1 MYELR
6 IDQIQILEEL
16 QSRASTD
23 WKHVDELVEL
33 LQSGG
38 QFKEH
43 PVVFRQGP
51 DGDEY
56 FLADGFHRVHAY
68 RKAGIESAMFDV
80 RAGGSAAFRLAKL
93 WSIQSNITHGLRRSN
108 ADKRRAVEMLL
119 ADEEWSTK
127 SDRWIAE
134 TAGVSHPTVQNVRQV
149 VNFTTS
155 PVSGGD
161 NPEFITGADGKK
173 YPAKKATQPT
183 QPRKTVDPDLI
194 SLTDDQTRRLSL
206 ARQGY
211 SQLAN
216 QHTDSALIKAAQD
229 EGIYCRIDRNS
240 IWGNPF
246 ILDEDG
252 DRETVIENYADY
264 LTKRPSLR
272 KMNATLRGRIL
283 GCWCYPEPCHGHI
296 LTKEF
301 DI

>member
-6 IDQIQILEEL
+6 IDQIQILDEL

-38 QFKEH
+38 QFKDH
-43 PVVFRQGP
+43 PVVFRQRP

-68 RKAGIESAMFDV
+68 LKAGIESAMFDV
-80 RAGGSAAFRLAKL
+80 RAGGTTAFRLAKL
-93 WSIQSNITHGLRRSN
+93 WSIQSNITHGLKRSN

-119 ADEEWSTK
+119 ADEEWSSK

-134 TAGVSHPTVQNVRQV
+134 TAGVHHSTVQAIKQV
-149 VNFTTS
+149 AESAN
-155 PVSGGD
+155 PVISGSVI
-161 NPEFITGADGKK
+161 PEFRTGVDGKQ
-173 YPAKKATQPT
+173 YQAKKSSQPI
-183 QPRKTVDPDLI
+183 QKADPDLI

-296 LTKEF
+296 LMKEF

>member
-6 IDQIQILEEL
+6 IDQIQILDEL

-38 QFKEH
+38 QFKEP

-68 RKAGIESAMFDV
+68 LKAGIETAMFDV
-80 RAGGSAAFRLAKL
+80 RAGGSTAFRLAKL
-93 WSIQSNITHGLRRSN
+93 WSIQSNITHGLKRSN

-119 ADEEWSTK
+119 ADEEWSSN

-134 TAGVSHPTVQNVRQV
+134 TAGVSHTTVQRAKELAQCAN
-149 VNFTTS
+149 
-155 PVSGGD
+155 PVISGSVI
-161 NPEFITGADGKK
+161 PEFRTGVDGKQ
-173 YPAKKATQPT
+173 YQAKKSS
-183 QPRKTVDPDLI
+183 QPRRTAGPDLT
-194 SLTDDQTRRLSL
+194 SLTDDQTQRLSL

-296 LTKEF
+296 LMKEF

>member
-68 RKAGIESAMFDV
+68 KKAGIESAMFDV
-80 RAGGSAAFRLAKL
+80 RAGGTTAFRHAKL
-93 WSIQSNITHGLRRSN
+93 WSIQSNFAHGLKRSS

-119 ADEEWSTK
+119 TDDEWSTK

-134 TAGVSHPTVQNVRQV
+134 QAGVSPSTVASIKQLSKLDSS
-149 VNFTTS
+149 TS
-155 PVSGGD
+155 TGD
-161 NPEFITGADGKK
+161 NSPKTGKDGKK
-173 YPAKKATQPT
+173 RLTQKKPPSKKSGPELYCGMCKQWFRESEGDC
-183 QPRKTVDPDLI
+183 PRCFPP
-194 SLTDDQTRRLSL
+194 
-206 ARQGY
+206 
-211 SQLAN
+211 
-216 QHTDSALIKAAQD
+216 
-229 EGIYCRIDRNS
+229 E
-240 IWGNPF
+240 P
-246 ILDEDG
+246 
-252 DRETVIENYADY
+252 ETVGFVQAED
-264 LTKRPSLR
+264 P
-272 KMNATLRGRIL
+272 
-283 GCWCYPEPCHGHI
+283 
-296 LTKEF
+296 EF
-301 DI
+301 DVTFSMVCGSFQRRIFDARTQWTPDQVKRLKIEINTFFSCDVPSEYREAL

>member
-68 RKAGIESAMFDV
+68 LKAGIESAMFDV
-80 RAGGSAAFRLAKL
+80 RAGGTTAFRLAKL
-93 WSIQSNITHGLRRSN
+93 WSIQSNFAHGLKRSN

-119 ADEEWSTK
+119 ADEEWSAQ

-134 TAGVSHPTVQNVRQV
+134 TAGVHHSTVQAIKQV
-149 VNFTTS
+149 AESASS
-155 PVSGGD
+155 PVSGGES
-161 NPEFITGADGKK
+161 PEFKRGLDGKLR
-173 YPAKKATQPT
+173 PT
-183 QPRKTVDPDLI
+183 QKKPSSKKSDPTLWCRMCNQTFKESEEDCPRCFPPE
-194 SLTDDQTRRLSL
+194 
-206 ARQGY
+206 A
-211 SQLAN
+211 
-216 QHTDSALIKAAQD
+216 
-229 EGIYCRIDRNS
+229 
-240 IWGNPF
+240 
-246 ILDEDG
+246 
-252 DRETVIENYADY
+252 ETVPFDSDFESKFQVCSDVFQQWIFDARLYW
-264 LTKRPSLR
+264 TKAQQERLQKTIKRYYDCEIPAS
-272 KMNATLRGRIL
+272 
-283 GCWCYPEPCHGHI
+283 Y
-296 LTKEF
+296 KEA
-301 DI
+301 

>member
-6 IDQIQILEEL
+6 IDQIQILDEL

-68 RKAGIESAMFDV
+68 LKAGIESAMFDV
-80 RAGGSAAFRLAKL
+80 RAGGTTAFRLAKL
-93 WSIQSNITHGLRRSN
+93 WSIQSNFAHGLKRSN

-134 TAGVSHPTVQNVRQV
+134 TAGVHQSTVANVKQV
-149 VNFTTS
+149 SNLDTS
-155 PVSGGD
+155 LVSWKA
-161 NPEFITGADGKK
+161 NPEFVTGADGKK
-173 YPAKKATQPT
+173 YPAKKKPSKKSDPT
-183 QPRKTVDPDLI
+183 LWCRMCNQTFKESEDDCPRCFPPEPETVPFDPDFESIFNLCEKSI
-194 SLTDDQTRRLSL
+194 RQWIFDARSYWTHAQQKRLFQMIDEL
-206 ARQGY
+206 K
-211 SQLAN
+211 N
-216 QHTDSALIKAAQD
+216 QPIPP
-229 EGIYCRIDRNS
+229 E
-240 IWGNPF
+240 
-246 ILDEDG
+246 
-252 DRETVIENYADY
+252 Y
-264 LTKRPSLR
+264 LE
-272 KMNATLRGRIL
+272 A
-283 GCWCYPEPCHGHI
+283 
-296 LTKEF
+296 
-301 DI
+301 